1 MTDSLTKPR
10 PINGYSCKQ
19 LPVFRK
25 IKCRFCQAYE
35 ITSARLVFGVLLTNI
50 IILISFLNIQTQ
62 GHAFRPFCRDP
73 ILYNNFKIWTFQMH
87 KIFSIYHALW
97 VLNILLRYKYFSFG
111 SQNTFV
117 LRTNCFNVMENF
129 QRFFLNFKIYYYT

>member
-1 MTDSLTKPR
+1 MFKNLKIIYKLTDSLTKPR

-35 ITSARLVFGVLLTNI
+35 IASARRVRLGVLLTNI

-62 GHAFRPFCRDP
+62 GHA
-73 ILYNNFKIWTFQMH
+73 LST
-87 KIFSIYHALW
+87 
-97 VLNILLRYKYFSFG
+97 LLHRSY
-111 SQNTFV
+111 
-117 LRTNCFNVMENF
+117 L
-129 QRFFLNFKIYYYT
+129 I